1 MNHKINT
8 FEMLYGQELVEMA
21 KWFAADK
28 PELKRVAKTLQKV
41 GEYLLEIDREG
52 IHR

>member
-1 MNHKINT
+1 MNQKINT

-28 PELKRVAKTLQKV
+28 TELKRVAKTLQMV
-41 GEYLLEIDREG
+41 REYLLEIDREG